1 MRQHLTLRT
10 LKQFFGYG
18 AVGLLN
24 TAINFLLINVAIVL
38 TGISNGPWFIFI
50 SFISFCIVVVHSF
63 IWNKYLVFARQHAS
77 PTKLHHEYAAFFGV
91 SAASTVI
98 SLFLLNLLV
107 NVIGPPYGLGAH
119 IWANVS
125 LVILIPFSVVFNFLG
140 YKLFVFKEAVV

>member
-24 TAINFLLINVAIVL
+24 TAINFSLINLAIVL
-38 TGISNGPWFIFI
+38 TGISNGPWFIVI
-50 SFISFCIVVVHSF
+50 SFCTFCIVVLHSF
-63 IWNKYLVFARQHAS
+63 LWNRNVIFARAN
-77 PTKLHHEYAAFFGV
+77 PAKLHREYAAFFGI
-91 SAASTVI
+91 SGASTLI

-107 NVIGPPYGLGAH
+107 NVIGPQWGLGAH
-119 IWANVS
+119 AWANVA
-125 LVILIPFSVVFNFLG
+125 LVLLIPFSVVFNFLG